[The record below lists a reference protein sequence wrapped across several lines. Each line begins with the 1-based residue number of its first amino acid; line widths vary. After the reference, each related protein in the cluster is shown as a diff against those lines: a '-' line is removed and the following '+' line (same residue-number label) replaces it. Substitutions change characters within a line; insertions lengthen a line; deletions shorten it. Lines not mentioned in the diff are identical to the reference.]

1 LRFDFFGQ
9 KFFLTFRYIKKN
21 KNKKMRHIKL
31 FENFGANPII
41 TATGDFSKLTKDG
54 SPLIGPNLTL
64 IW

>member
-1 LRFDFFGQ
+1 
-9 KFFLTFRYIKKN
+9 
-21 KNKKMRHIKL
+21 MRHIKL